1 MKKVFYL
8 LLIGGA
14 MLICPHQ
21 SKADPY
27 YLVRTIK
34 HKGQLS
40 PRPNK
45 APSRPLCIDITAN
58 VITVPENVVGYML
71 TLSNE
76 EESYTYY
83 ITGTTLFIPQVISG
97 VYELAITNGSVSYQ
111 GDIEI

>member
-27 YLVRTIK
+27 YLVCTIK

-45 APSRPLCIDITAN
+45 VPSIPL
-58 VITVPENVVGYML
+58 
-71 TLSNE
+71 E
-76 EESYTYY
+76 EREKKE
-83 ITGTTLFIPQVISG
+83 QHC
-97 VYELAITNGSVSYQ
+97 
-111 GDIEI
+111 

>member
-40 PRPNK
+40 PRP
-45 APSRPLCIDITAN
+45 ITRLRQDHS
-58 VITVPENVVGYML
+58 VL
-71 TLSNE
+71 TLQLMS
-76 EESYTYY
+76 
-83 ITGTTLFIPQVISG
+83 L
-97 VYELAITNGSVSYQ
+97 LYQ
-111 GDIEI
+111 KM

>member
-1 MKKVFYL
+1 
-8 LLIGGA
+8 

-21 SKADPY
+21 SKAEPY
-27 YLVRTIK
+27 CLVRTIK

-40 PRPNK
+40 PCPSK
-45 APSRPLCIDITAN
+45 APSYPICIDITAN

-83 ITGTTLFIPQVISG
+83 IPSTTLFIPQVISG

-111 GDIEI
+111 GEVEI

>member
-1 MKKVFYL
+1 MKKVICF
-8 LLIGGA
+8 LLIGVA
-14 MLICPHQ
+14 ILLCPYQ
-21 SKADPY
+21 SKAESY
-27 YLVRTIK
+27 YLARSFDHHHQSIP
-34 HKGQLS
+34 S
-40 PRPNK
+40 NSK
-45 APSRPLCIDITAN
+45 APARPVCIDITAN

-111 GDIEI
+111 GDVEI

>member
-21 SKADPY
+21 SKAEPY
-27 YLVRTIK
+27 CLVRTIK

-40 PRPNK
+40 PCPSK
-45 APSRPLCIDITAN
+45 APSYPICIDITAN
-58 VITVPENVVGYML
+58 VITVPGNVVGYML

-83 ITGTTLFIPQVISG
+83 IPSTTLFIPQVISG

-111 GDIEI
+111 GEVEI